1 MQWHNGRSRP
11 SDKGGGGGHPDPEI
25 RGGGLKT
32 IFFQPFRPQFGPKIR
47 GERAPQAPS
56 LDPPLWCSYHKSI
69 CIFTNYCTLQ
79 VTSHP
84 WKSNTLISWQLM
96 PEDHFLIP
104 LDGDV

>member
-1 MQWHNGRSRP
+1 MADPDLQI
-11 SDKGGGGGHPDPEI
+11 KGGGGHPDPEI

-79 VTSHP
+79 DSPLEIKHFD
-84 WKSNTLISWQLM
+84 LM
-96 PEDHFLIP
+96 AAYA
-104 LDGDV
+104 